1 LIHAS
6 WAPRGTEVVAGATP
20 AVAKVE
26 KMAPLYRMKAARTTA
41 QISAVRENLVIGVPS
56 RVFSCIR
63 AAKLSLS
70 RPRGEAAKLGT
81 ALCKK
86 QPKAVD
92 KCADNGWKTKPQ
104 VCGPPCA

>member
-41 QISAVRENLVIGVPS
+41 QISAARENL
-56 RVFSCIR
+56 VFSCIR